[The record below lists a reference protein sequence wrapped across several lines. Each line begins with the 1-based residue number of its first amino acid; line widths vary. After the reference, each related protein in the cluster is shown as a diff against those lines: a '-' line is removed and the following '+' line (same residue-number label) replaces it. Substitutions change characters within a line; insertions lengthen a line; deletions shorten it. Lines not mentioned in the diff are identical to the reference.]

1 MFESGHIMR
10 LPLYYHV
17 YADLLK
23 FLPSIVD
30 FGVVPL
36 NFDAIRVPVTL
47 KIRTHPTIK
56 LLHLTE
62 VMLPL
67 NDERLD
73 FVMGEWDRDPAHH
86 TKVFNKQTRRL
97 EEHRQGVIHSGHEFH
112 LMTIVLNPHKYGMV
126 STQVKLTVVSEDG
139 VDHYVQIPIVGFV
152 APMQKL
158 VLERNGSN
166 FYKVLEG
173 TDVHHRN
180 PFYGFLPAEALN

>member
-1 MFESGHIMR
+1 MYYADVTFFEVIKTRIEVYNPTDQPLILAEAYSTEEFVTLAWPNGKEINAQDTHSKDYTTYLTIPPKRSRTVLVAEFKTNVLVDHHALIHLMFESGHIMR

-36 NFDAIRVPVTL
+36 NFDAIRIPVTL

-73 FVMGEWDRDPAHH
+73 FVMGEWDRDPSHH
-86 TKVFNKQTRRL
+86 TKVFNK
-97 EEHRQGVIHSGHEFH
+97 
-112 LMTIVLNPHKYGMV
+112 
-126 STQVKLTVVSEDG
+126 
-139 VDHYVQIPIVGFV
+139 
-152 APMQKL
+152 
-158 VLERNGSN
+158 
-166 FYKVLEG
+166 
-173 TDVHHRN
+173 
-180 PFYGFLPAEALN
+180 